1 MRQCA
6 PHCTLITYYYAHVR
20 TTYAQ
25 WLKSEMYTHN
35 KIAMNKKTQL
45 LKSFQGNWKVS
56 LEAYVFRVKKKQEIV
71 TKYFREHTLQL
82 LGTVIWEIMKH

>member
-1 MRQCA
+1 
-6 PHCTLITYYYAHVR
+6 
-20 TTYAQ
+20 
-25 WLKSEMYTHN
+25 MYTHN

-71 TKYFREHTLQL
+71 TKYF
-82 LGTVIWEIMKH
+82 

>member
-1 MRQCA
+1 
-6 PHCTLITYYYAHVR
+6 
-20 TTYAQ
+20 
-25 WLKSEMYTHN
+25 MYTHN

-71 TKYFREHTLQL
+71 TKYFCEYTLQL
-82 LGTVIWEIMKH
+82 LGTDIGEIKALKQQVRCNQKGLQRLREFV